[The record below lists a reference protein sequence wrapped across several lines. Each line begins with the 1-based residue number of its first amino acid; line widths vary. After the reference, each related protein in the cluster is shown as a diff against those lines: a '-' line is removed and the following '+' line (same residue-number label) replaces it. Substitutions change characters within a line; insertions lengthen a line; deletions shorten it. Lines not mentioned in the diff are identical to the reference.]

1 MRLDS
6 TNSDDEIEINLTS
19 LIDVVF
25 TFIIF
30 FEVTTSF
37 NNRSA
42 LKITLPTSVASKVEQ
57 QRIPLTIIIDRT
69 GNYYVGDVSLTRNDL
84 ASLKQAISQQ
94 AGSDKDRTIII
105 QADAKTT
112 HQSVITAM
120 DAIGQLGFTKLSI
133 ATAPEKMGGK

>member
-25 TFIIF
+25 TLIIFII
-30 FEVTTSF
+30 VTTSL